1 MTGPTPPGDQSPLA
15 SGGMSPAGDTT
26 VVPINDPE
34 LDFDDKKV
42 LCSAMCHC
50 YLQPNIGTD
59 GRSLKQMCVSGRLDA
74 LDEASGYRS
83 VYKPEVTYD
92 MSKMPPVPF
101 MDKEVQTKNRYL
113 FPSWTQ
119 KLWPQ
124 DPARPVPYRPGKGY
138 TRRPD
143 VVIVKDPLQ
152 PPTHDNIKQVV
163 EMKFPDDPY
172 RPGQREDYIRIAG
185 GATKLVDLRIDDC
198 DCSES
203 EPEKSKVPVEELG
216 KAAAIMRLLYV
227 VITRRPPPRGV
238 PAF

>member
-1 MTGPTPPGDQSPLA
+1 MAAG
-15 SGGMSPAGDTT
+15 SGQAGALQARERVHPPAG
-26 VVPINDPE
+26 
-34 LDFDDKKV
+34 
-42 LCSAMCHC
+42 CRHS
-50 YLQPNIGTD
+50 QG
-59 GRSLKQMCVSGRLDA
+59 SLA
-74 LDEASGYRS
+74 A
-83 VYKPEVTYD
+83 
-92 MSKMPPVPF
+92 
-101 MDKEVQTKNRYL
+101 
-113 FPSWTQ
+113 
-119 KLWPQ
+119 
-124 DPARPVPYRPGKGY
+124 
-138 TRRPD
+138 
-143 VVIVKDPLQ
+143 
-152 PPTHDNIKQVV
+152 PTHDNIKQVV